1 MALSIQ
7 TFQENK
13 SVITVAV
20 GLYTLLTYFM
30 QKILNFSWCSN
41 VNIVGMWHFILT
53 SSVVLLEYSEA
64 NRLTK
69 FYTKLHFLPRRE
81 HSVSTGK

>member
-30 QKILNFSWCSN
+30 QKILNFSFVQQCKYCGH
-41 VNIVGMWHFILT
+41 VALYIDIICG
-53 SSVVLLEYSEA
+53 A
-64 NRLTK
+64 A
-69 FYTKLHFLPRRE
+69 
-81 HSVSTGK
+81 